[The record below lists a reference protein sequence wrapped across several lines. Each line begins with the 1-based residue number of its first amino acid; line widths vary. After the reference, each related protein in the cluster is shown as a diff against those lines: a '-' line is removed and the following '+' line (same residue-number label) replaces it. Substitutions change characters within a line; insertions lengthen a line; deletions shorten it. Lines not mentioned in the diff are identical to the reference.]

1 MATSEAAVRVAID
14 APRTQEQARSSVKP
28 KSQAY
33 FGYVGL
39 ALAAAAG
46 WLLRD
51 RLLVDPE
58 NGIGYWLGIIGGTM
72 MLILLIY
79 PLRKRIRFLR
89 ILGPT
94 KDWFRLHMVFGL
106 GGPLLVL
113 YHCNFQVQSFN
124 STVALYS
131 MLLVAGS
138 GIVGRYFYAR
148 IHRGLYGQ
156 KLSLTEL
163 QSELTTAI
171 EKSHGIA
178 ALMPELVA
186 RLDLLAQQIQ
196 GDKLTG
202 TIGAKQSLKWT
213 LQRPFIHLSLYRM
226 ATRELKGCASKSP
239 VIAKDL
245 DNVKRRTRKFVS
257 SNVRLLG
264 RVAQFSFYERLFS
277 LWHVLHLPIFLI
289 MVLAALVH
297 VLAVHMY

>member
-1 MATSEAAVRVAID
+1 MATNEAALREAISV
-14 APRTQEQARSSVKP
+14 PPVQGQARTKAKP
-28 KSQAY
+28 KSFAY
-33 FGYVGL
+33 YGYSGLVL
-39 ALAAAAG
+39 ALWAG
-46 WLLRD
+46 WMMRGH
-51 RLLVDPE
+51 LLVDPE
-58 NGIGYWLGIIGGTM
+58 DGIGYWLGIIGGSM

-94 KDWFRLHMVFGL
+94 KDWFRLHMLFGL

-113 YHCNFQVQSFN
+113 YHCNFQVHSFN

-138 GIVGRYFYAR
+138 GIIGRYFYAR

-163 QSELTTAI
+163 QSELATAI
-171 EKSHGIA
+171 DKSHGIA

-186 RLDLLAQQIQ
+186 RLDLLVQQIQ
-196 GDKLTG
+196 GDKITG

-213 LQRPFIHLSLYRM
+213 LQRPLIHFSLYRM
-226 ATRELKGCASKSP
+226 ATRELKASASKSS
-239 VIAKDL
+239 VIAKDFS
-245 DNVKRRTRKFVS
+245 NVKRRTLKFIS
-257 SNVRLLG
+257 SYVQLLG

-277 LWHVLHLPIFLI
+277 LWHVFHLPIFII

>member
-1 MATSEAAVRVAID
+1 MATNEAALREAIG
-14 APRTQEQARSSVKP
+14 APRIQEQARPNAKP
-28 KSQAY
+28 KRLPY
-33 FGYVGL
+33 YGYIGLVL
-39 ALAAAAG
+39 ALWAG
-46 WLLRD
+46 WILRD

-58 NGIGYWLGIIGGTM
+58 AGVGYWLGIIGGSM

-89 ILGPT
+89 VLGPT
-94 KDWFRLHMVFGL
+94 KDWFRLHMLFGL

-113 YHCNFQVQSFN
+113 YHCNFQVHSFN

-148 IHRGLYGQ
+148 IHKGLYGQ

-163 QSELTTAI
+163 QSELATAI

-196 GDKLTG
+196 GDKITG

-213 LQRPFIHLSLYRM
+213 LQRPLIHFSLNRM
-226 ATRELKGCASKSP
+226 ASRELGAGAAKSS
-239 VIAKDL
+239 VIAKDFN
-245 DNVKRRTRKFVS
+245 NVKRRTRKFVS
-257 SNVRLLG
+257 SYVQLLG
-264 RVAQFSFYERLFS
+264 RLAQFSFYERLFS
-277 LWHVLHLPIFLI
+277 LWHVFHLPIFII

>member
-1 MATSEAAVRVAID
+1 MATSEATLRDAIG
-14 APRTQEQARSSVKP
+14 APRAQERARTKTRP
-28 KSQAY
+28 KSLAY
-33 FGYVGL
+33 YGYTGLVL
-39 ALAAAAG
+39 ALSAG
-46 WLLRD
+46 WVLRD
-51 RLLVDPE
+51 RVLVDPE
-58 NGIGYWLGIIGGTM
+58 AGVGYWLGIIGGSM

-94 KDWFRLHMVFGL
+94 KSWFRLHMLFGL

-113 YHCNFQVQSFN
+113 YHSNFQVHSFN
-124 STVALYS
+124 SAVALYS

-138 GIVGRYFYAR
+138 GLVGRYFYAR

-163 QSELTTAI
+163 QSEMASAM

-196 GDKLTG
+196 GDKITG

-213 LQRPFIHLSLYRM
+213 LQRPFFHLSLYRV
-226 ATRELKGCASKSP
+226 ADRELKSSAAKSS
-239 VIAKDL
+239 VIAKDFRK
-245 DNVKRRTRKFVS
+245 VKRRTRNFISGYVQ
-257 SNVRLLG
+257 LLS

-277 LWHVLHLPIFLI
+277 LWHVFHLPIFII